1 MDKYKYL
8 LLLPIALLFVA
19 CGEEFEVE
27 ENVSPQMV
35 IGKSFNDSE
44 LCAGR
49 DNFYLTAD
57 WNFRNNG
64 SDVIWSASNSN
75 VTIIK
80 SDRSSTNKREKEVR
94 IKANCMGKTVIT
106 ASLDGKSTSIT
117 LDVLPLADFTTSQNG
132 YKMTFTYVAKYYE
145 FYRAEWYFGDGN
157 SYTAYSDS
165 RYNGV
170 YYTYSSRGTYDVRLL
185 LYDSSGNLIDGNIK
199 TVTLK

>member
-35 IGKSFNDSE
+35 IRKSFNDSE

-94 IKANCMGKTVIT
+94 IKANYMGKTVIT

-145 FYRAEWYFGDGN
+145 FYRAVWYFGDGN
-157 SYTAYSDS
+157 SYTQYSDY

-170 YYTYSSRGTYDVRLL
+170 YHTYSSKGTYDVTLL
-185 LYDSSGNLIDGNIK
+185 LYDSSGNLIDGHLK
-199 TVTLK
+199 TVSLK